1 VGLRQARLIVPAGLR
16 ASPLDASWREL
27 AERVQ
32 EQQLPHGRA
41 LVSCQA
47 PLGVGGLGRHV
58 SEILDALERAG
69 QPAEHLCGAG
79 GAAQTVGTR
88 TGIDRF
94 TALKALAPLTRF
106 SPAARVRIGSAR
118 FDARAARQ
126 LGGAEHL
133 IAFNGTAL
141 AQFRA
146 ARSQGFESLSLVSAN
161 SHMRQ
166 LTERHA
172 RAYRSYP
179 LERPWA
185 TRIVGRNLRE
195 YALADRIYVSSS
207 YIRDS
212 FLREGFSEELLA
224 SFPLTPDPRY
234 RPTPQPSGSGAFELV
249 YVGSLVVHKGV
260 PLLLD
265 AFQRLPH
272 PDLRLTLV
280 GGWKTRSM
288 RRHLQAACA
297 RDPRISIHPGDPLPH
312 LQRAHLCVHPAYE
325 DGFAYAPAEAL
336 ACGVPVLVSADTGM
350 KELIEDDSQGLVLA
364 TGDLDALVQAIEAAY
379 RGEILSG

>member
-1 VGLRQARLIVPAGLR
+1 VPEQLR
-16 ASPLDASWREL
+16 ASPLGAGWREL
-27 AERVQ
+27 AARAQ

-58 SEILDALERAG
+58 GEILDALERAG
-69 QPAEHLCGAG
+69 QHARHLSGADG
-79 GAAQTVGTR
+79 VAATAGTS
-88 TGIDRF
+88 TGVDRF
-94 TALKALAPLTRF
+94 TALKAVAPLMRF
-106 SPAARVRIGSAR
+106 FPPARVRIGSAR

-126 LGGAEHL
+126 MGDAEHL

-146 ARSQGFESLSLVSAN
+146 ARGRGFESLSLVSAN
-161 SHMRQ
+161 THMRQ
-166 LTERHA
+166 LAERHA
-172 RAYRSYP
+172 KAYRSYP

-185 TRIVGRNLRE
+185 TQIVGRNLRE

-212 FLREGFSEELLA
+212 FLREGFSEEVLA

-234 RPTPQPSGSGAFELV
+234 RHTPRPSGSGTFELV

-265 AFQRLPH
+265 AFQRLSH

-288 RRHLQAACA
+288 RRHLQATCA

-350 KELIEDDSQGLVLA
+350 KELIEDDRQGLVLA
-364 TGDLDALVQAIEAAY
+364 TGDLDGLVQAIEAAY
-379 RGEILSG
+379 RGEILNG

>member
-1 VGLRQARLIVPAGLR
+1 VPERPR

-27 AERVQ
+27 AAREQER
-32 EQQLPHGRA
+32 ELPRGDV
-41 LVSCQA
+41 LVTCQA

-58 SEILDALERAG
+58 GEILDALERAG
-69 QPAEHLCGAG
+69 QPAEHLSGAG
-79 GAAQTVGTR
+79 GAAARAGTR
-88 TGIDRF
+88 TGVDRF
-94 TALKALAPLTRF
+94 TALKAIAPLTRF
-106 SPAARVRIGSAR
+106 SPPARVRIGSAR

-126 LGGAEHL
+126 LRGAEHL

-141 AQFRA
+141 AQLRA
-146 ARSQGFESLSLVSAN
+146 ARSQRFESLSLVSAN
-161 SHMRQ
+161 SHVRQ
-166 LTERHA
+166 LAERHA

-185 TRIVGRNLRE
+185 TQIVARNLRE
-195 YALADRIYVSSS
+195 YELADRIYVSSS

-212 FLREGFSEELLA
+212 FLQEGFSDEVLA

-234 RPTPQPSGSGAFELV
+234 RPTSRPSSSGTFDLV

-260 PLLLD
+260 PLLLE
-265 AFQRLPH
+265 AFQRLTR

-297 RDPRISIHPGDPLPH
+297 RDPRISVHPGDPLPH
-312 LQRAHLCVHPAYE
+312 LQRARLCVHPAYE

-364 TGDLDALVQAIEAAY
+364 TGDLDGLTQAVEAAY
-379 RGEILSG
+379 RGEILNG